1 MKANEKTTFDNL
13 VSQMTPNERAQL
25 LSKMRPLEGDSE
37 KNDFESKKNSE
48 LDGEGVR
55 LEERLRGESIIY
67 RFILWLRS
75 VFSSTSSEEIYNTD
89 RVMSLYRRLN
99 HEFPGLLDF
108 RDKLLLG
115 VFYEKL
121 VELKKA
127 ADFFKPYLN
136 EINLN
141 PGA

>member
-1 MKANEKTTFDNL
+1 MNANEKTTFENL
-13 VSQMTPNERAQL
+13 VSHMTQGERAQL

-37 KNDFESKKNSE
+37 KSDFESKKNSE
-48 LDGEGVR
+48 LEGDGVR
-55 LEERLRGESIIY
+55 LDEKLRGESIIY

-75 VFSSTSSEEIYNTD
+75 VFSSTSSEEIYNAD

-127 ADFFKPYLN
+127 ADFFQ
-136 EINLN
+136 
-141 PGA
+141 AVSQ